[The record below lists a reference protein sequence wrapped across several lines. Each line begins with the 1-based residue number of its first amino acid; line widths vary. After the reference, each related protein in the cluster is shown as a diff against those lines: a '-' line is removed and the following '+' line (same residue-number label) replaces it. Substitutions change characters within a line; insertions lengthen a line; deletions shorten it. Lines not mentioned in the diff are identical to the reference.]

1 MIHSSKQVETQCFLG
16 WWKAWWLFLDDCSA
30 RCKLQRHI
38 WKSSNFSSE
47 RLDQLLV
54 SKMYCL
60 CAFPSP
66 SGEKS
71 LQLKPRKKPPE
82 PNLIFSITSLTGTCP
97 TGSCSRGSF
106 CCLIARSRR
115 GKFLVPIWPP
125 KKNEGRKYKYTCC
138 RSSCLRVGWACSF
151 FRELNPLA
159 WMNELL

>member
-1 MIHSSKQVETQCFLG
+1 MISKQVETQCFVG
-16 WWKAWWLFLDDCSA
+16 WWKARWLFLDDCSA

-38 WKSSNFSSE
+38 LKSSEFCSE

-71 LQLKPRKKPPE
+71 LQLKLRKKPPE
-82 PNLIFSITSLTGTCP
+82 PNLIFSITSLIGTCP

-115 GKFLVPIWPP
+115 GKLLVRASLAPQ
-125 KKNEGRKYKYTCC
+125 KKMKGGNTHVTHVADPVVWGWDERVP
-138 RSSCLRVGWACSF
+138 SSGS
-151 FRELNPLA
+151 
-159 WMNELL
+159 